1 MTTVARSFGHLAALG
16 VVIRV
21 PKLQLPKV
29 NLVPRTN
36 DVVVLNRARASDLQQ
51 ELRHQPVLSVGEE
64 VGRSGTAAVA
74 CFPLC
79 ASRTTQ
85 RHSSIRPGAI
95 PLHRCQDAGRHS
107 RTACRA
113 GREHT

>member
-21 PKLQLPKV
+21 PILQLPKV

-36 DVVVLNRARASDLQQ
+36 DVVVFNRARASDLQQ

-79 ASRTTQ
+79 ACEPDSGTQ
-85 RHSSIRPGAI
+85 AYVQVLSHCTGARM
-95 PLHRCQDAGRHS
+95 PAVTHARV
-107 RTACRA
+107 CRA